1 MPWSFVTKMW
11 EHLKKLAIEMLT
23 HGKFQVEQMAMC
35 DLLRLASLQGILVST
50 IGFIINLQL
59 QMPHAIVTYN
69 HTKKMMCMAPS
80 KNVDYVINT
89 NFSSN

>member
-50 IGFIINLQL
+50 IGFIINL
-59 QMPHAIVTYN
+59 
-69 HTKKMMCMAPS
+69 
-80 KNVDYVINT
+80 
-89 NFSSN
+89 